1 MSRTFPTFLR
11 KCNDFSPIFLIN
23 RNKKSEH
30 LSCKLR
36 INCSKR
42 NLFQTKELS
51 AMVKKSLAH
60 LKPGESAIIECIK
73 TEQEN
78 RKRLQDLGF
87 VPGVTI
93 QCLQQ
98 NFSGSSST
106 YLIHGT
112 VIALQ
117 PNGCYSN
124 FYSGNGIG
132 RTTRRKDHRSCGK
145 SQCGKEHLV

>member
-60 LKPGESAIIECIK
+60 LKPGESAIIELH
-73 TEQEN
+73 QN
-78 RKRLQDLGF
+78 RAGKPQTLAGLRLCSRRYNPMSAAKF
-87 VPGVTI
+87 FR
-93 QCLQQ
+93 QQ
-98 NFSGSSST
+98 F
-106 YLIHGT
+106 YLSDSRHSDS
-112 VIALQ
+112 IA